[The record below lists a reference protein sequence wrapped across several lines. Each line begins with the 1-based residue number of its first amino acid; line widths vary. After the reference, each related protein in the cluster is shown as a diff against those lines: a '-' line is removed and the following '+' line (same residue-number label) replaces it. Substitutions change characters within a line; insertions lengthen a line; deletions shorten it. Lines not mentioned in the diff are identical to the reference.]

1 MQAAQGK
8 TTVCGVYSVERESAE
23 GLGVCDPRLIQSI
36 TRQSLTVSVKR
47 KIPPARPGGGAPR
60 AAPRAPPKAEG
71 TAYLYFSET
80 EYSALNCLCDKP
92 SGYW

>member
-36 TRQSLTVSVKR
+36 TRQSLTEKENTPR
-47 KIPPARPGGGAPR
+47 APGGGGAPR